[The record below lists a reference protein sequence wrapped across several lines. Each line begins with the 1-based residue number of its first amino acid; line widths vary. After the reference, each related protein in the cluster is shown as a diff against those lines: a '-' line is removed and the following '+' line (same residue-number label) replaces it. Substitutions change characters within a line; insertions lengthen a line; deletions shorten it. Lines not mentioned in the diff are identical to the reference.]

1 MKKGT
6 RFSQLTD
13 KKRDR
18 IEALLDA
25 GNSQKAIC
33 RLSLTNRCVM
43 TEVLSRPLPSATMS
57 GPELY
62 ALLASGYEPIGVVI
76 GVAAI
81 SMGSRGFG
89 RSVRAIFNKGEMTAV
104 SQTSAEARRTAL
116 ARAEEEGKRLR
127 ADLILVS
134 EWSVRDVA
142 ERSSNFFHKLATN
155 F

>member
-1 MKKGT
+1 
-6 RFSQLTD
+6 
-13 KKRDR
+13 
-18 IEALLDA
+18 
-25 GNSQKAIC
+25 
-33 RLSLTNRCVM
+33 M

-89 RSVRAIFNKGEMTAV
+89 RSFRAIFNKGEMTAV

-116 ARAEEEGKRLR
+116 ARAEEEGKRLG

-134 EWSVRDVA
+134 EWNVRDVA
-142 ERSSNFFHKLATN
+142 EIVEVTCTATAVRKKGE
-155 F
+155 FIHMTIATATS